1 MKKLK
6 EQKKKIKNN
15 VKGILLLDKPV
26 GISSNRLLQ
35 NVKYIYN
42 AKKAGHTGSLDVP
55 ASGLLPI
62 CFGEATKVS
71 GYLLNS
77 NKKYFVQ
84 CKLGETTTTGD
95 AAGTVLLAR
104 KITKVSES
112 ILTKIFKNF
121 VGDIQQIPPMFSSL
135 KHNGKRLYE
144 FAYKGIEIERK
155 PRDIRI
161 YSIELLRISQDYFEI
176 EVFCSKGTYI
186 RTLVEDIGEEIG
198 CGAHVSSLRRLETG
212 PFNLLHSASLKEIEF
227 TAKKG
232 KQALYDLLLP
242 MDTALKDFPK
252 ILLTEDK
259 VFCLRQGQSIEVS
272 DIPRLGQ
279 LRIYNSSNEFIGLG
293 DAIKNNLIKP
303 KRLINIV

>member
-104 KITKVSES
+104 KITKISES

-135 KHNGKRLYE
+135 KHNGKRLHE

>member
-1 MKKLK
+1 MEK
-6 EQKKKIKNN
+6 QKKKTKNN
-15 VKGILLLDKPV
+15 VKGILLLDKPI
-26 GISSNRLLQ
+26 GMSSNRLLQ
-35 NVKYIYN
+35 TVKKIYN

-77 NKKYFVQ
+77 NKKYFVK
-84 CKLGETTTTGD
+84 CSLGITTTTGD
-95 AAGTVLLAR
+95 ASGEARVTR
-104 KITKVSES
+104 KIPKISEIKLGS
-112 ILTKIFKNF
+112 IVKNY
-121 VGDIQQIPPMFSSL
+121 VGNIQQVPPMFSSL

-144 FAYKGIEIERK
+144 LAYKGIEVQRK
-155 PRDIRI
+155 AREIRV
-161 YSIELLRISQDYFEI
+161 YSIKLLRFNEDYFEI

-198 CGAHVSSLRRLETG
+198 CGAHVSSLRRLEAG
-212 PFNLLHSASLKEIEF
+212 PFNLLDAAALEEIES

-242 MDTALKDFPK
+242 MDTALKEFPK
-252 ILLTEDK
+252 ILLADDK
-259 VFCLRQGQSIEVS
+259 IYSLRQGQSIEVS
-272 DIPRLGQ
+272 DIPKLGQ

-293 DAIKNNLIKP
+293 DAVKNNQIKA

>member
-95 AAGTVLLAR
+95 AAGAVLLAR
-104 KITKVSES
+104 KITKISES
-112 ILTKIFKNF
+112 ILTKISTCTLFCFN
-121 VGDIQQIPPMFSSL
+121 
-135 KHNGKRLYE
+135 
-144 FAYKGIEIERK
+144 
-155 PRDIRI
+155 
-161 YSIELLRISQDYFEI
+161 IELI
-176 EVFCSKGTYI
+176 
-186 RTLVEDIGEEIG
+186 
-198 CGAHVSSLRRLETG
+198 
-212 PFNLLHSASLKEIEF
+212 
-227 TAKKG
+227 
-232 KQALYDLLLP
+232 
-242 MDTALKDFPK
+242 
-252 ILLTEDK
+252 
-259 VFCLRQGQSIEVS
+259 
-272 DIPRLGQ
+272 
-279 LRIYNSSNEFIGLG
+279 
-293 DAIKNNLIKP
+293 
-303 KRLINIV
+303 

>member
-104 KITKVSES
+104 KITKISES